1 VTGSTPSSG
10 RRRRLAHATGAE
22 PNPGGSPLLAIV
34 PALAML
40 ALAYWGAASREM
52 WNNEYA
58 TWHAISLNLT
68 DLRRLL
74 GFTDLVHTEYYL
86 LMRGVIA
93 VIGDAPLALR
103 APSIIAMVI
112 TAGLVTLIGRRL
124 WDTPTGLIAGLLF
137 AALPA
142 VTRYA
147 QEARSYA
154 LVTMGVVLATWLL
167 LRAMERP
174 TTARW
179 TLYGFV
185 LALTGLLHF
194 VAFMVLAAHLYQVF
208 VSRSTT
214 TTTTDERARDNRR
227 YQWLGATGIASLAV
241 IPLLALAAKQSG
253 SISWIKADAAAVRGF
268 PGLLFGSWQ
277 LAALICGLGVFSLAL
292 TRRRRHVAGML
303 LIWAALPPLI
313 GYATFSWLHLF
324 LPRYFMFTLPAWC
337 LIAAIAA
344 TELARAL
351 SGWRVPAMWVL
362 GMVVLLPAVGYLSYP
377 HQLDVRSSPVSG
389 QPSYRSA
396 LDYIQREAQPGDG
409 VAFNDVFGKLSDLS
423 REAEDYEWRRQDS
436 PRDVFLKYDGAK
448 RGSFSAIECTDSTAC
463 LGDTKRLWL
472 IVVNYSQDPFDGLP
486 SERIDLLRLRFSS
499 TGQTQFDQVRVVQL
513 DLK

>member
-1 VTGSTPSSG
+1 MTVSTRSSSG
-10 RRRRLAHATGAE
+10 RRRLDHATASGQSK
-22 PNPGGSPLLAIV
+22 PGWSLLAIV

-40 ALAYWGAASREM
+40 GLGYWGAPGREM

-93 VIGDAPLALR
+93 VFGDSPLALR

-112 TAGLVTLIGRRL
+112 AAGLVTLIGRRL

-142 VTRYA
+142 VTRYG

-167 LRAMERP
+167 LRALERP
-174 TTARW
+174 TGTRW
-179 TLYGFV
+179 TLYGIA
-185 LALTGLLHF
+185 LGLTGVLHF
-194 VAFMVLAAHLYQVF
+194 VAFMVLAAHLFLVYA
-208 VSRSTT
+208 RPPATT
-214 TTTTDERARDNRR
+214 TEEPAPDPRR
-227 YQWLGATGIASLAV
+227 YQWLGATGIASLVV
-241 IPLLALAAKQSG
+241 IPLLALASKQSG

-277 LAALICGLGVFSLAL
+277 LAALICGLGVFSLVL
-292 TRRRRHVAGML
+292 PRRGRRVAVL
-303 LIWAALPPLI
+303 LFIWAALPPLV
-313 GYATFSWLHLF
+313 GYATFHWLHLF

-337 LIAAIAA
+337 LLAAITT

-377 HQLDVRSSPVSG
+377 YHLQVRSSPVTG

-396 LDYIQREAQPGDG
+396 LDYIQLHAQAGDG
-409 VAFNDVFGKLSDLS
+409 VAFNDVFGKLSDLA
-423 REAEDYEWRRQDS
+423 REAKDYEWRRRDA
-436 PRDVFLKYDGAK
+436 PRDVFLQYEAAK
-448 RGSFSAIECTDSTAC
+448 RGSFSAIECADSAAC
-463 LGDTKRLWL
+463 LGDTKRIWL
-472 IVVNYSQDPFDGLP
+472 IVVNYSEDPFEGLP
-486 SERIDLLRLRFSS
+486 PDRADLLRLRFSIA
-499 TGQTQFDQVRVVQL
+499 GYQQFDKVRVVQL
-513 DLK
+513 DRK

>member
-1 VTGSTPSSG
+1 MTGSTRSSG
-10 RRRRLAHATGAE
+10 HRRRLDQATAGGE
-22 PNPGGSPLLAIV
+22 LKPGGSLLAIL
-34 PALAML
+34 PALAIL
-40 ALAYWGAASREM
+40 ALGYWGAASREM

-86 LMRGVIA
+86 LMRGVTA
-93 VIGDAPLALR
+93 VFGDSPLVLR

-112 TAGLVTLIGRRL
+112 AAGLVTLIGRRL
-124 WDTPTGLIAGLLF
+124 WDTPAGLIAGLLF

-154 LVTMGVVLATWLL
+154 LVTMGVALATWLL
-167 LRAMERP
+167 LRALERP
-174 TTARW
+174 TNTRW

-194 VAFMVLAAHLYQVF
+194 VAFMVLAAHMYLVYAR
-208 VSRSTT
+208 RSA
-214 TTTTDERARDNRR
+214 TTTDEPTRDARR

-241 IPLLALAAKQSG
+241 IPLLTLAAKQSG

-277 LAALICGLGVFSLAL
+277 LAALICGLGVFSLVLA
-292 TRRRRHVAGML
+292 RRRRRVAVML
-303 LIWAALPPLI
+303 LIWAALPPLV
-313 GYATFSWLHLF
+313 GYATFPWLHLF
-324 LPRYFMFTLPAWC
+324 LPRYFMYTLPAWC
-337 LIAAIAA
+337 LLAAITT

-351 SGWRVPAMWVL
+351 SGWRVRAMWVL

-377 HQLDVRSSPVSG
+377 HQLEVRSSPVIG

-396 LDYIQREAQPGDG
+396 LEYIQREAQAGDG
-409 VAFNDVFGKLSDLS
+409 VAFNDVFGKLSDLG
-423 REAEDYEWRRQDS
+423 REAKDYEWRRQDT
-436 PRDVFLKYDGAK
+436 PRDVFLQYDGAK
-448 RGSFSAIECTDSTAC
+448 RGSFSAIECTDSTVC
-463 LGDTKRLWL
+463 IGDTKRIWL
-472 IVVNYSQDPFDGLP
+472 IVVNYSEDPFEGLP
-486 SERIDLLRLRFSS
+486 SERIDLLRLRFSI
-499 TGQTQFDQVRVVQL
+499 TGHKQFDQVRVVQL